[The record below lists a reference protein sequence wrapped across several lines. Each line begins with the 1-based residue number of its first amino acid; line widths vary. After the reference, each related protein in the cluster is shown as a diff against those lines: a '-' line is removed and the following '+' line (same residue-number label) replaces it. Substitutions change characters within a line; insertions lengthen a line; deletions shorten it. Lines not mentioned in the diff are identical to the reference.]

1 MMNRNKQSSAVERYE
16 WARLVRQ
23 TLFGA
28 LCLGFLGI
36 AIADPSISK
45 LTVSATVLKRTTMK
59 VVAQP
64 ASVVVTADDI
74 TRGYVEVPAT
84 VQVAIQTNSPT
95 GYLLEFGSHDNFMR
109 QIRVTGLDN
118 EVQLGSAGG
127 VVTQAAPG
135 HGMRN
140 ATLSLGFRFMLSEG
154 ARQGVYPW
162 PMQLTVASL

>member
-1 MMNRNKQSSAVERYE
+1 MNSKAVNAAGERHE
-16 WARLVRQ
+16 WARQ
-23 TLFGA
+23 ALFGA

-36 AIADPSISK
+36 AMADPSVSK

-64 ASVVVTADDI
+64 ASVMVTAADI
-74 TRGYVEVPAT
+74 ARGYVEVPAP

-95 GYLLEFGSHDNFMR
+95 GYVLEFGSRDNFMQ
-109 QIRVTGLDN
+109 QIRVTGLDS

-135 HGMRN
+135 RGMRN
-140 ATLSLGFRFMLSEG
+140 TTLSLGFRFMLSET

-162 PMQLTVASL
+162 PVQLAAASL